1 MINSESEN
9 NTLSEVN
16 CTITDIK
23 EEKYSLICRI
33 NESLKG
39 DFQSYFHY
47 VNSFIDN
54 TLLIMYIDLYNESL
68 TKIGNRYNVS
78 KKNNG
83 FALSI
88 TAIAL
93 TYIVCIGAFIATFI
107 ILREKNVKKQ
117 MQDDLSTNS
126 LNIKNKNII

>member
-1 MINSESEN
+1 
-9 NTLSEVN
+9 
-16 CTITDIK
+16 
-23 EEKYSLICRI
+23 
-33 NESLKG
+33 
-39 DFQSYFHY
+39 
-47 VNSFIDN
+47 
-54 TLLIMYIDLYNESL
+54 MYIDLYNGSL

-88 TAIAL
+88 IAIVL
-93 TYIVCIGAFIATFI
+93 TYIVCIRAFIATFI

-117 MQDDLSTNS
+117 MQDDSSTNS

>member
-1 MINSESEN
+1 M
-9 NTLSEVN
+9 
-16 CTITDIK
+16 
-23 EEKYSLICRI
+23 
-33 NESLKG
+33 KG

-54 TLLIMYIDLYNESL
+54 PLLIMYIGLYNESL

-117 MQDDLSTNS
+117 MQDDSSTNS